1 MVEVRKSLPWADGKA
16 IKSEFD
22 VQVLDLLGPKT
33 EADLAPPPKK
43 EKKTKEPKS
52 EKKED
57 SKKKVAKEDAGM
69 ILAICIIL
77 GKDSYSSSV
86 AVLVLRHCTKVRFP
100 RFLSGGFIPAMVVN
114 PPERKLAKRTSV
126 QLSNFCLIHFKIFF
140 YR

>member
-52 EKKED
+52 DKKED
-57 SKKKVAKEDAGM
+57 SKKKVAKEDA
-69 ILAICIIL
+69 AR
-77 GKDSYSSSV
+77 V
-86 AVLVLRHCTKVRFP
+86 EQ
-100 RFLSGGFIPAMVVN
+100 FLKGSPVDQADDISAAQSEDTPSPDTENNEWQQNQHQECCHSLYQVWGLCQCHS
-114 PPERKLAKRTSV
+114 RY
-126 QLSNFCLIHFKIFF
+126 C
-140 YR
+140 

>member
-52 EKKED
+52 DKKED

-77 GKDSYSSSV
+77 GHCF
-86 AVLVLRHCTKVRFP
+86 LVFTTQLRSNYFWTSFETYFFH
-100 RFLSGGFIPAMVVN
+100 FLY
-114 PPERKLAKRTSV
+114 
-126 QLSNFCLIHFKIFF
+126 LSQS
-140 YR
+140 

>member
-43 EKKTKEPKS
+43 EKKAKEPKS
-52 EKKED
+52 DKKED

-69 ILAICIIL
+69 ILAI
-77 GKDSYSSSV
+77 SNYYRRS
-86 AVLVLRHCTKVRFP
+86 LVLLVGYLYLKG
-100 RFLSGGFIPAMVVN
+100 S
-114 PPERKLAKRTSV
+114 
-126 QLSNFCLIHFKIFF
+126 
-140 YR
+140 

>member
-52 EKKED
+52 DKKED
-57 SKKKVAKEDAGM
+57 SKKKGAKEDGDAGM
-69 ILAICIIL
+69 IICIIFDCEL
-77 GKDSYSSSV
+77 CSRNPKS
-86 AVLVLRHCTKVRFP
+86 F
-100 RFLSGGFIPAMVVN
+100 FVV
-114 PPERKLAKRTSV
+114 
-126 QLSNFCLIHFKIFF
+126 
-140 YR
+140 